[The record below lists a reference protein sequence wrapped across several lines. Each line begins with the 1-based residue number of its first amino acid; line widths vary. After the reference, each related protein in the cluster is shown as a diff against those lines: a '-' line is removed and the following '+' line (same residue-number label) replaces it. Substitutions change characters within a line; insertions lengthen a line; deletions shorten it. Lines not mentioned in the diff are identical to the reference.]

1 MFKLQTAMT
10 EEEEYLTRRSSAW
23 WSGSRAAPLCFVDP
37 GSTKFPDTCLQAY
50 EDAGIRVILGEC
62 VTDQE
67 SSLSLPRY
75 ATPALSN
82 TIFDTVPSIALSR
95 FVLVPG

>member
-1 MFKLQTAMT
+1 MAPRPGGAAQERHRVL
-10 EEEEYLTRRSSAW
+10 RG
-23 WSGSRAAPLCFVDP
+23 SGQHQV
-37 GSTKFPDTCLQAY
+37 PDTCLQAY

-62 VTDQE
+62 VTNQE